1 MNQISPEDQA
11 RVDAIETAL
20 LARWPENRIAPTLE
34 RIQALVDALGSPQ
47 LSYPTIHIGGTNGK
61 TTTSRMVDSLLFS
74 MGLRTGRFTSP
85 HLETY
90 RERIAINGEPIEPKE
105 LIFAYND
112 IAAYFDFIDSKF
124 DNPVSFFEAV
134 TALAFAAFAEHPI
147 DIGIIEVGMG
157 GEWDATNVVQADVSV
172 ITPIGLDH
180 MEYLGDTLVEIAST
194 KAGIIKEGGFAVLSQ
209 QEPEVAVELL
219 RKAAEV
225 GADVAREGL
234 EYSVLSRAVAI
245 GGQLVTIQ
253 GLKGVYDEIFIPLHG
268 KHQAS
273 NAAAAL
279 VAVEVF
285 FGENDLDIDAVREGF
300 AQVKSPGRCEVF
312 HRDPTIILDAAH
324 NPHGS
329 IALVETIESEFTFD
343 EIIGVVG
350 VMGDKDARGIL
361 VNIEKFMD
369 SIIVTKN
376 SSHRALDVSDLEALA
391 IEIFGPDR
399 VYSSPHLDAALEKAL
414 QDSVRPLSDESL
426 GIVVTGSVVTVGE
439 ARTYIKSKFAG
450 KAEKAERK
458 VGDK

>member
-1 MNQISPEDQA
+1 
-11 RVDAIETAL
+11 
-20 LARWPENRIAPTLE
+20 
-34 RIQALVDALGSPQ
+34 
-47 LSYPTIHIGGTNGK
+47 
-61 TTTSRMVDSLLFS
+61 MVDSLLFS

-90 RERIAINGEPIEPKE
+90 RERIAINGQPIDPKE

-112 IAAYFDFIDSKF
+112 IAAYFDFIDSRF

-157 GEWDATNVVQADVSV
+157 GEWDATNVVKADVSV

-180 MEYLGDTLVEIAST
+180 MEYLGNSLVEIATT
-194 KAGIIKEGGFAVLSQ
+194 KAGIIKEGGFAVLAQ
-209 QEPEVAVELL
+209 QEPDVAVELL

-234 EYSVLSRAVAI
+234 EYSVLSRAVAV

-253 GLKGVYDEIFIPLHG
+253 GLKGVYDDIFIPLHG

-285 FGENDLDIDAVREGF
+285 FGENELDIDAVREGF
-300 AQVKSPGRCEVF
+300 AHVSSPGRCEVI

-329 IALVETIESEFTFD
+329 VALVETIESEFTFD
-343 EIIGVVG
+343 EVIGVVG
-350 VMGDKDARGIL
+350 VMGDKDAKGIL
-361 VNIEKFMD
+361 INFEKFMD

-376 SSHRALDVSDLEALA
+376 SSHRAMEVSDLELLA
-391 IEIFGPDR
+391 REIFGADR
-399 VYSSPHLDAALEKAL
+399 VYSAPDLDSAIEKAIK
-414 QDSVRPLSDESL
+414 DSVRPLSDETL
-426 GIVVTGSVVTVGE
+426 GIVITGSVVTVGE
-439 ARTYIKSKFAG
+439 ARTYVNNKFVAKNAG
-450 KAEKAERK
+450 ER
-458 VGDK
+458 

>member
-1 MNQISPEDQA
+1 MNEISAEDQA
-11 RVDAIETAL
+11 RVDAIEAAL

-90 RERIAINGEPIEPKE
+90 RERIAINGEPIDPKD
-105 LIFAYND
+105 LIFTYND

-157 GEWDATNVVQADVSV
+157 GEWDATNVVKADVSI

-180 MEYLGDTLVEIAST
+180 MEYLGNTLTEIAST

-225 GADVAREGL
+225 GADVAREGV
-234 EYSVLSRAVAI
+234 EYSVIARAVAI
-245 GGQLVTIQ
+245 GGQLLTIQ

-285 FGENDLDIDAVREGF
+285 FGENELDIDAVREGF
-300 AQVKSPGRCEVF
+300 AQVKSPGRCEVI

-329 IALVETIESEFTFD
+329 VALHQTLDSEFTFD

-361 VNIEKFMD
+361 VNFEKFMD

-376 SSHRALDVSDLEALA
+376 SSHRAMDVSDLEKLS
-391 IEIFGPDR
+391 IEIFGADR
-399 VYSSPHLDAALEKAL
+399 VHSAPNLEAAIEKAL
-414 QDSVRPLSDESL
+414 KDSIRPLSDESL

-439 ARTYIKSKFAG
+439 ARTHVKNKFLKKETG
-450 KAEKAERK
+450 EK
-458 VGDK
+458 